1 VRYVPFVVPPTIPF
15 SERKEKWE
23 EREEGRKEEAA
34 RFYVQAYLG
43 VWGVIVGVS
52 GSYESEWIIEK
63 RLRERVAGR
72 EWSML

>member
-1 VRYVPFVVPPTIPF
+1 MGR
-15 SERKEKWE
+15 EWKREKKEGKRK
-23 EREEGRKEEAA
+23 RRA
-34 RFYVQAYLG
+34 FNVQAYLG
-43 VWGVIVGVS
+43 VWGVIVGVC